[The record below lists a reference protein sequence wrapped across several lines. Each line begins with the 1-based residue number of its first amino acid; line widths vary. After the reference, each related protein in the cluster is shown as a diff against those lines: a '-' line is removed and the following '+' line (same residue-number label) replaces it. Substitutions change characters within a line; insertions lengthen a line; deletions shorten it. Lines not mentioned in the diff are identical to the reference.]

1 MMTASD
7 VERAERLGRQRARMM
22 PFLGVMF
29 VLQQGSY
36 FAARIQEGTRA
47 VDHVR
52 IGAWLILSIVLLLG
66 IATGGGWI
74 QSREV
79 RQLLN
84 DEVTRANRAAAMQL
98 GFLAAMV
105 TAIAVYLIVQFEPV
119 SAAETVH
126 LVVTI
131 GIAAALLRFG
141 QLERRAHR

>member
-1 MMTASD
+1 MTEAD

-22 PFLGVMF
+22 PFLAVIF
-29 VLQQGSY
+29 ITQQAS
-36 FAARIQEGTRA
+36 FFTARIEEGTRA

-52 IGAWLILSIVLLLG
+52 VGAWLVLSTVLLLG

-79 RQLLN
+79 RRLLN
-84 DEVTRANRAAAMQL
+84 DEVTRANRAVAMQL
-98 GFLAAMV
+98 GFVAAMV

-119 SAAETVH
+119 SAAETIH

>member
-1 MMTASD
+1 MAASD
-7 VERAERLGRQRARMM
+7 VERADRLSRKRARMM
-22 PFLGVMF
+22 PFLALIF
-29 VLQQGSY
+29 LLQQATY
-36 FAARIQEGTRA
+36 FANPIQEGARA

-52 IGAWLILSIVLLLG
+52 IGAWLVLSIVLLLG

-79 RQLLN
+79 RRLLN

-98 GFLAAMV
+98 GFVAAMI

-131 GIAAALLRFG
+131 GIATALLRFG
-141 QLERRAHR
+141 FLERRAHQ